1 MNNRLGMHAV
11 RATLL
16 CFALSLCAGNALAQS
31 AKDLLGT
38 WTLVSAK
45 TDMGGNITDTFGAN
59 AKGMVTFDSAGRYV
73 LMIIG
78 PSLPKFASNNR
89 LGGTAD
95 EYKAVVSGSI
105 AHFGSYVVNEADKT
119 LVFRIESATFPNWDK
134 TEQKRAM
141 SLTGDDLSYKV
152 AAASGGGSATVTWK
166 RAK

>member
-1 MNNRLGMHAV
+1 VLSFAV
-11 RATLL
+11 T
-16 CFALSLCAGNALAQS
+16 LCAGSALAQS
-31 AKDLLGT
+31 AKDLVGT
-38 WTLVSAK
+38 WTLASAK

-59 AKGMVTFDSAGRYV
+59 AKGMLTLDAAGRYV
-73 LMIIG
+73 LMILG
-78 PSLPKFASNNR
+78 PNLPKFASNNR
-89 LGGTAD
+89 LSGTAD

-141 SLTGDDLSYKV
+141 NLTGDDLSYKV
-152 AAASGGGSATVTWK
+152 ATASGGGSAMVTWK

>member
-1 MNNRLGMHAV
+1 MKWLSIRSTCAAV
-11 RATLL
+11 LS
-16 CFALSLCAGNALAQS
+16 FAVTLCAGSALAQS
-31 AKDLLGT
+31 AKDLVGT

-45 TDMGGNITDTFGAN
+45 TDTGGNITDTFGAN
-59 AKGMVTFDSAGRYV
+59 AKGMLSLDAAGRYV
-73 LMIIG
+73 LMILG
-78 PSLPKFASNNR
+78 PNLPKFASNNR
-89 LGGTAD
+89 LSGTAD

-105 AHFGSYVVNEADKT
+105 AHFGTYVVNEGDKT

-152 AAASGGGSATVTWK
+152 ATASGGGSATVTWK